1 MTSSPA
7 PRTTI
12 LRPDDLLLLD
22 LDFININLET
32 GDGKSARLVPVT
44 GKKSYIIVHFPPQ
57 NIAEEAFFETGN
69 LNLDDFKPKYV
80 TDLGQPDPDT
90 NKGDEAI
97 TTLPVMSRMSG
108 GSQLVFE
115 VPESVKD
122 IPYTIEGLLN
132 WKDYTMRVAPTALP
146 QGQFG
151 DRPAIQDPSS
161 INPPVTALE
170 LPYRLIISP
179 DNTAS
184 WTHLSNLEHVTHG
197 GRTELWH
204 TRLGV
209 NPGANLQGITN
220 PLTVRAIWSPDYNPQ
235 NHSTLD
241 DPKFPGSNIPFRMS
255 LNAFDRHQIVRLSS
269 DYNIKSQS
277 EYYDPQPI
285 SVEKL
290 MLSSLGAWID
300 SRGFWED
307 PIDQLLYKALRIDQG
322 LIVNEWKHIA
332 AQGRDQFARVV
343 YQGCLFPFGNKASL
357 IKVTERKVADL
368 EKGPLVGD
376 TLAYLSQ
383 KMFIIVRQPEISYS
397 DDLYGNT
404 QGRDNPFRS
413 SIKITT
419 LMTPAID
426 APVPI
431 PGTGAFWVKVNVN
444 GTSMPFPFHIIAKD
458 EEGQPSEFT
467 AAMIFIPADQ
477 CANWPGPI
485 QQVKDDYGKSPDRVC
500 NLHGQ
505 KVAFAKRNPDK
516 GGDTTLITEEMYFD
530 VKKVS
535 LPPNVTFS
543 PVSYLPILDGDIAAS
558 VRMPAVEQL
567 LGMDKATNI
576 KQAEKYL
583 EKGLSDETENRA
595 RVFAEITDNLEL
607 SVPPDKAGGLAGP
620 KMDLTGISQD
630 LGPVAGK
637 LDDLVTGK
645 FNPKDFFKVDAKLLG
660 GIKLQDIIAGFT
672 GPFDED
678 QFKGRFPKITSKQD
692 PPSGK
697 PTSIITT
704 LDWSSEV
711 QPQPGSTFIKYDDTK
726 LDIHST
732 IVKRLDASEPTY
744 LITGNL
750 NHFDINFASVITVSF
765 KSLSF
770 SAKKGEKL
778 DVSAELNGVSFSE
791 DGPLNFVNTLSE
803 YLPSSSN
810 PGFSDPPS
818 LDVSAEGVT
827 IGYTLGLP
835 PLAVG
840 VFALQNVN
848 LSAGLSL
855 PFVNKPAC
863 LSFAFSERH
872 HPFLLTVSLFAGG
885 GFFAIALGPDGIQM
899 IEASLEFG
907 GNISINLGVASG
919 GVYVMAGIY
928 FKYDKTKSDALVEL
942 TGYFRCGG
950 GLEVLGIISVSVE
963 FYLGLSYRSSDNKV
977 WGQATLTVTVEVLF
991 FSKSVSL
998 TVEKTFAGAGNDPTF
1013 GDLVSTYN
1021 DWTDYAGA
1029 FA

>member
-22 LDFININLET
+22 LDFINLNLET
-32 GDGKSARLVPVT
+32 GDGKGARLVPVT
-44 GKKSYIIVHFPPQ
+44 GKKSYVIVHFPPQ
-57 NIAEEAFFETGN
+57 NIAEEAFFETSN
-69 LNLDDFKPKYV
+69 MNLDDFKPESVKI
-80 TDLGQPDPDT
+80 LGPDPDGI
-90 NKGDEAI
+90 NSVESIISKLAR
-97 TTLPVMSRMSG
+97 SRMSG
-108 GSQLVFE
+108 GSRLVFE
-115 VPESVKD
+115 VPDSVKD

-146 QGQFG
+146 QGQVG
-151 DRPAIQDPSS
+151 ERPAIQDPSF

-184 WTHLSNLEHVTHG
+184 WAHLSNLEHATHH

-209 NPGANLQGITN
+209 NPGVDVQEGTSN

-241 DPKFPGSNIPFRMS
+241 EPVFLSPDMPFRMS

-269 DYNIKSQS
+269 DYNIKSPSQ
-277 EYYDPQPI
+277 YYDPQPI
-285 SVEKL
+285 RVEKL

-307 PIDQLLYKALRIDQG
+307 PIDPLLYNALRIGQG

-357 IKVTERKVADL
+357 IKVTERKVADI
-368 EKGPLVGD
+368 EKDALLGK

-383 KMFIIVRQPEISYS
+383 KMFIVVRQPEISYS
-397 DDLYGNT
+397 DDLYGDT
-404 QGRDNPFRS
+404 QGRDNPFRR

-444 GTSMPFPFHIIAKD
+444 GSPEPFPFHIIAKD

-467 AAMIFIPADQ
+467 ASLIFIPADQ
-477 CANWPGPI
+477 CANWSGPI
-485 QQVKDDYGKSPDRVC
+485 QIVRDDYGKSPARVC

-530 VKKVS
+530 VKNVS

-543 PVSYLPILDGDIAAS
+543 PISYLPILNGKNAAS

-567 LGMDKATNI
+567 LGMDKATSI

-583 EKGLSDETENRA
+583 EKGLSDPTENRA
-595 RVFAEITDNLEL
+595 RVFAEITSNLEL
-607 SVPPDKAGGLAGP
+607 SIPPDKAGGLAGP

-637 LDDLVTGK
+637 MDDLVAGT
-645 FNPKDFFKVDAKLLG
+645 FNPLNFFKDDAKLLG

-678 QFKGRFPKITSKQD
+678 QFKGRFPKITSRQD

-711 QPQPGSTFIKYDDTK
+711 AAKDPFVKYDDTK

-744 LITGNL
+744 IITGNL
-750 NHFDINFASVITVSF
+750 NHFDINFAKVIMVSF

-770 SAKKGEKL
+770 TAKKGEKL
-778 DVSAELNGVSFSE
+778 DVNAEVDGVSFSK

-928 FKYDKTKSDALVEL
+928 FKYDKTKSNADVEL

-963 FYLGLSYRSSDNKV
+963 FYLGLSYRTGDNKV
-977 WGQATLTVTVEVLF
+977 WGQATLTVTIEVLF